1 LLQTSQSPS
10 LPSPTKI
17 LSLDKQLESY
27 KKQLEEEKQK
37 LEYDK
42 DKLLDTECELRY
54 LQSVK
59 NRDIEMKKE
68 YKNML
73 RSDKRT
79 YIKIKTDIENS
90 KTGKSFIPPMFATKY
105 KIFEFLVEENNLLN
119 MENIFDD
126 STEIDD
132 VECAIYYMIVDVMD
146 IYHRIIEYNSSD
158 SEIDGNSNDNDN
170 DDKLNKMLKELEE
183 NTFTKVDDCVYD
195 SIKDELEEVKNI
207 FIEWLDKL
215 YENENVEIHLTE
227 KRLNELNNKSGKANH
242 KMFLSDI
249 CEDNDD
255 IDEKNHKPGNNTYDK
270 VWLN

>member
-1 LLQTSQSPS
+1 M
-10 LPSPTKI
+10 
-17 LSLDKQLESY
+17 ESY
-27 KKQLEEEKQK
+27 KKKLEEEKQK

-119 MENIFDD
+119 MENVFDD

-132 VECAIYYMIVDVMD
+132 VECAMYYMIVDVMD
-146 IYHRIIEYNSSD
+146 MYHRIIEYNSS
-158 SEIDGNSNDNDN
+158 NSVSDNESDNDNHNDNYNKTN
-170 DDKLNKMLKELEE
+170 DDKLNKILKELEE
-183 NTFTKVDDCVYD
+183 NIFTKVDDSVYE

-207 FIEWLDKL
+207 FLEWLDKL
-215 YENENVEIHLTE
+215 YENENVEIHLTD

-242 KMFLSDI
+242 KMFVSDI
-249 CEDNDD
+249 CEDND
-255 IDEKNHKPGNNTYDK
+255 IDEKDNKKGNDTYDK